1 MIRRVHAMMAK
12 GTYIQHLQAER
23 VHVYAVLYRGLFPR
37 LGSSPTQQTERILSR
52 RSRVGAESK
61 GNRSE
66 RVATQRSRGTWVHGR
81 LCVAHRKFTDS
92 SSSVYHLLFR
102 VPAISHRM
110 PPANKRQKLS
120 VAKHNV
126 NAPTKKSEDSAGSEN
141 DDSGSGSNAGD
152 GEVSGSDE
160 GDSPNTDDEIA
171 GATRPKSKNT
181 AKRKYRATDASNL
194 GATLQTLL
202 STDAPS
208 TQPLS
213 LKPSLARK
221 RNDEKLELKAKKA
234 LKTEKKDKEDKG
246 RVKDVI
252 GGWGAE
258 SERALRKVAQ
268 RGGKLLCLFA

>member
-1 MIRRVHAMMAK
+1 MPYFTEACIRDLGQVLLSRQNAFYPGGREWVRKAK
-12 GTYIQHLQAER
+12 GIGLNALPLKRNRETG
-23 VHVYAVLYRGLFPR
+23 VH
-37 LGSSPTQQTERILSR
+37 E
-52 RSRVGAESK
+52 
-61 GNRSE
+61 
-66 RVATQRSRGTWVHGR
+66 R
-81 LCVAHRKFTDS
+81 LCVACRKFTDS
-92 SSSVYHLLFR
+92 SSSTISLFCL
-102 VPAISHRM
+102 PAIPHRM

-120 VAKHNV
+120 AAKHNV

-160 GDSPNTDDEIA
+160 DDSPNTDDEIA